1 MANSDPGGQPTE
13 PRRPSVADR
22 IFDDMQQRILKLDL
36 PPNTKVSEI
45 EIARQANVSRQPVRD
60 AFYRLS
66 EQGFLNIRPQRATL
80 VTQISARAIR
90 EARFV
95 RTALELE
102 TARIACE
109 TFGPDDIAALDL
121 ILDQQEEAAAQNDMD
136 LFHEL
141 DDALHATICDRGG
154 QGFAWKLIQMQK
166 AHTDRV
172 RYLSLAFAAR
182 EVIDDHKAI
191 VDGIRTHDTVACHA
205 ALRRHLGRIQGQIA
219 QFRKEH
225 SAYFEPEDT
234 P

>member
-1 MANSDPGGQPTE
+1 MANSDPGALPIE
-13 PRRPSVADR
+13 PRRPSVADQ
-22 IFDDMQQRILKLDL
+22 IFDDMQRRILTLDL

-90 EARFV
+90 ESRFV

-102 TARIACE
+102 TSRIACE
-109 TFGPDDIAALDL
+109 TFGHEDIAALDW
-121 ILDQQEEAAAQNDMD
+121 IIEQQEEATVQDD
-136 LFHEL
+136 PDRFHEL
-141 DDALHATICDRGG
+141 DDALHAAICNRGG
-154 QGFAWKLIQMQK
+154 QGFAWKLIQLQK

-172 RYLSLAFAAR
+172 RYLSLAFAAK
-182 EVIDDHKAI
+182 EAIDDHKAI
-191 VDGIRTHDTVACHA
+191 VDGIRHHDIDACHA
-205 ALRRHLGRIQGQIA
+205 AVRRHLGRIQGQIA
-219 QFRKEH
+219 QIRAQH